1 MYFSTLNPLSRS
13 LFFYLIFSSAAIAAN
28 LSETITHVKASV
40 VGIGTYSSIRGIQA
54 SYSGTGFVVADGLHV
69 VTNAHVLPEKIDTE
83 RNEYIG
89 VFVGI
94 NPKLYQAKI
103 VSVDSIHDLALL
115 KINGPTLP
123 HFSLGSMQKVKEGMH
138 IAFTG
143 FPIGPVLGLYPVTH
157 RGIISAIVPI
167 ATAGRSTRDLN
178 PQRIQQLNHKPFMV
192 FQLDATAYP
201 GNSGS
206 PLYDPSTGKVLGVIN
221 MVFVKGS
228 RENVLKD
235 PSGIT
240 YAIPVEHVYALLKD
254 SGLSPF

>member
-1 MYFSTLNPLSRS
+1 MYFPIFIFLLKN
-13 LFFYLIFSSAAIAAN
+13 LFFYFIFSNIAIAAT
-28 LSETITHVKASV
+28 LPETIAHVKASV
-40 VGIGTYSSIRGIQA
+40 VGVGTYSSIRGVQA

-83 RNEYIG
+83 HNEYIG

-94 NPKLYQAKI
+94 NPKLYRTEI

-123 HFSLGSMQKVKEGMH
+123 HFSLGSMQEVKEGMR

-157 RGIISAIVPI
+157 RGIVSAIVPI
-167 ATAGRSTRDLN
+167 ATAGRNTRDLN
-178 PQRIQQLNHKPFMV
+178 PQRIQQLSHKPFMV

-254 SGLSPF
+254 SGLTP